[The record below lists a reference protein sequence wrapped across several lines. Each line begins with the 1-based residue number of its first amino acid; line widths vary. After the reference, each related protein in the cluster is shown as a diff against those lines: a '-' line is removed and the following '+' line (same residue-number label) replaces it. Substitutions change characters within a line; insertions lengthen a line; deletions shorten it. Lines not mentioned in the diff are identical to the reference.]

1 MESVKLQERK
11 DEADRDTPRARSGV
25 GAVLTRGL
33 MVAAFGHFAL
43 EFCHSFL
50 PVMYPL
56 LISEMGLTYTQV
68 GTVALTVAVAG
79 TLTQPI
85 FGYLSDRW
93 RAAPLSALAV
103 AWTAVWMG
111 VMGFMPNY
119 LALLVLVGL
128 GSLGSAAFHPPGA
141 VLAAAHSGNR
151 RGTGVSI
158 FSVGGNLGAA
168 LGPIWVAAGFA
179 TLGIAS
185 PVTLIPL
192 GLLAAGLMYWQ
203 LSHRSLAVESKQS
216 NRPSAVG
223 ASFFTGLVL
232 IIVSMMA
239 RSWFQVA
246 LTTYL
251 PVWVESSGGSAA
263 AGARL
268 LSMLLF
274 SIGAGSLIGG
284 TVADRVGEWQ
294 VIAVSMSLLSPA
306 YWLFLNG
313 PGWLQP
319 LALIAMGVMIG
330 TTFPTALVIAQDCWP
345 GAVGVASGLI
355 MGLSWMPGGIGASFT
370 GYIADN
376 ATLGAGLQTL
386 LVPPLLSALC
396 IWLYALLRRERSTRN
411 ARAAGTG

>member
-1 MESVKLQERK
+1 MERVDVSKQAGNP
-11 DEADRDTPRARSGV
+11 DGGARLRPGV
-25 GAVLTRGL
+25 GGVLTRGL
-33 MVAAFGHFAL
+33 LVASFGHFAL

-56 LISEMGLTYTQV
+56 LISEKGFTYTQV
-68 GTVALTVAVAG
+68 GTVALVVAVAG
-79 TLTQPI
+79 TLFQPL

-93 RAAPLSALAV
+93 SAAPLSALAV
-103 AWTAVWMG
+103 AWTGLWMG
-111 VMGFMPNY
+111 LMGFMPNY
-119 LALLVLVGL
+119 VSLLVLVGV

-168 LGPIWVAAGFA
+168 LGPIWIAAGFGA
-179 TLGIAS
+179 LGIAS
-185 PVTLIPL
+185 PVTLIPV
-192 GLLAAGLMYWQ
+192 GLVAAGLMYWQ
-203 LSHRSLAVESKQS
+203 LSHRSLAG
-216 NRPSAVG
+216 AAG
-223 ASFFTGLVL
+223 ASTKKAGVGSSFFVGLVL

-239 RSWFQVA
+239 RSWFQVS

-251 PVWVESSGGSAA
+251 PVWVESSGGSVAQ
-263 AGARL
+263 GARL

-274 SIGAGSLIGG
+274 SIGAGSFIGG

-294 VIAVSMSLLSPA
+294 VIAVSMTALSPA

-313 PGWLQP
+313 PAESQP
-319 LALIAMGVMIG
+319 VLLIIMGILIG

-355 MGLSWMPGGIGASFT
+355 MGLSWMPGGLGASFT

-376 ATLGAGLQTL
+376 ATLGTGLQTL
-386 LVPPLLSALC
+386 LVPPLIAALC
-396 IWLYALLRRERSTRN
+396 IWVFALLRRTHREK
-411 ARAAGTG
+411 

>member
-1 MESVKLQERK
+1 MESVTAEGSKSE
-11 DEADRDTPRARSGV
+11 GV
-25 GAVLTRGL
+25 LANFGAALTRGVL
-33 MVAAFGHFAL
+33 VASFGHFAL

-68 GTVALTVAVAG
+68 GTVALTVAVTG
-79 TLTQPI
+79 TLTQPL

-103 AWTAVWMG
+103 AWTALWMG

-119 LALLVLVGL
+119 VALLILVGM

-151 RGTGVSI
+151 RGAGVSI
-158 FSVGGNLGAA
+158 FSVGGNLGSA
-168 LGPIWVAAGFA
+168 LGPVWVAAGFGV
-179 TLGIAS
+179 LGIAS

-192 GLLAAGLMYWQ
+192 GLAAAGLMFWQ
-203 LSHRSLAVESKQS
+203 LSHHSL
-216 NRPSAVG
+216 SAKAKSAART
-223 ASFFTGLVL
+223 ASAGRGFVAGLVL

-239 RSWFQVA
+239 RSWFQVS

-251 PVWVESSGGSAA
+251 PVWVESGGGSVA

-268 LSMLLF
+268 LSVLLF

-284 TVADRVGEWQ
+284 ALADRVGAWQ
-294 VIAVSMSLLSPA
+294 VIAVSMTALSPF

-313 PGWLQP
+313 PAVLQP
-319 LALIAMGVMIG
+319 LFLVAMGVMIG
-330 TTFPTALVIAQDCWP
+330 STFPTALIIAQDCWP
-345 GAVGVASGLI
+345 RAVGVASGLI

-386 LVPPLLSALC
+386 LVAPLISALC
-396 IWLYALLRRERSTRN
+396 IWLFALLQRRWQM
-411 ARAAGTG
+411 ADGG